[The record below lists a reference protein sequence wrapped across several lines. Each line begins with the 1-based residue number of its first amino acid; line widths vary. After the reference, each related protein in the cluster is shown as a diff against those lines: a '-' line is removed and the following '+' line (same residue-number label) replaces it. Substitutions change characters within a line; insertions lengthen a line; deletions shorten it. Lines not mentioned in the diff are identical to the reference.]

1 MRQPPYRSANSH
13 SRGRR
18 EVPDRRHVSPRL
30 ADLLTSQG
38 HDAVAVREVG
48 LSEAPDSQIV
58 DYAVDTDRIVVSH
71 DTDFGALLAS
81 VSGPS
86 RRSSCFDHPIRLPQ
100 TSRPTSSPPIS
111 KRSPTNWVKVQSLS
125 SPGAGSA
132 YVVFPFSR
140 PSNLEVI
147 RDAFSDLPAPVDNAY
162 LRVLA
167 ARFGGVAPAR

>member
-18 EVPDRRHVSPRL
+18 EVPDRRQRLASSGGLVDIAGSRRSRSPRGRPFGGSRQPDCRL
-30 ADLLTSQG
+30 RGRHRSHRCVPTPTSG
-38 HDAVAVREVG
+38 HCWPSVG
-48 LSEAPDSQIV
+48 
-58 DYAVDTDRIVVSH
+58 
-71 DTDFGALLAS
+71 
-81 VSGPS
+81 GPS